1 MTSGATSLQTAE
13 LHGHTRQVDSRSA
26 RFDVLRV
33 GACLAVILLHLSATI
48 VMDRD
53 FLGGIHW
60 HISNAIDA
68 ATRWC
73 VPVFVM
79 LSGALLL
86 APPVGNNR
94 VAPPSADKRYVE
106 VHAFFLRGF
115 LGYNQQTYM
124 EQSGGSAPVL
134 DTP

>member
-1 MTSGATSLQTAE
+1 MTSGATSLQTAG
-13 LHGHTRQVDSRSA
+13 LHGRAPQADSRSA

-86 APPVGNNR
+86 APRKHASPGEFW
-94 VAPPSADKRYVE
+94 AKRLSRLLPAMLAWPAVYF
-106 VHAFFLRGF
+106 A
-115 LGYNQQTYM
+115 
-124 EQSGGSAPVL
+124 
-134 DTP
+134 

>member
-1 MTSGATSLQTAE
+1 M
-13 LHGHTRQVDSRSA
+13 
-26 RFDVLRV
+26 RV

-48 VMDRD
+48 VMERD
-53 FLGGIHW
+53 LLGSIHW

-86 APPVGNNR
+86 DPKKHASPR
-94 VAPPSADKRYVE
+94 EFWTKRLSRLLPAILAWPAIYFAWR
-106 VHAFFLRGF
+106 AF
-115 LGYNQQTYM
+115 Y
-124 EQSGGSAPVL
+124 
-134 DTP
+134 